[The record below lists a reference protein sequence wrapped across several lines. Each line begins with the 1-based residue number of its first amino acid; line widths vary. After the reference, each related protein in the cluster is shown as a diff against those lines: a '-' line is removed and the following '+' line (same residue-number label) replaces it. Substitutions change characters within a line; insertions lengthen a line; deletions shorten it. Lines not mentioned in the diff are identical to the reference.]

1 MAKLTEKSL
10 ETNLKLNNIMNR
22 EDILTKVTN
31 AFSRVLGHRNFK
43 LTDATTAEDV
53 DGWESITHMM
63 IISEIEAAFQIKFK
77 LMDLMNMNSVGDLL
91 DSIASELHLKE
102 L

>member
-1 MAKLTEKSL
+1 
-10 ETNLKLNNIMNR
+10 MNR
-22 EDILTKVTN
+22 EDILTKVTH
-31 AFSRVLGHRNFK
+31 AFSRVLDHRNFI
-43 LTDATTAEDV
+43 LTDATTADDV

-63 IISEIEAAFQIKFK
+63 IISEIEAVFQIKFK

-102 L
+102 S

>member
-1 MAKLTEKSL
+1 
-10 ETNLKLNNIMNR
+10 MNR
-22 EDILTKVTN
+22 EDILTKVTM
-31 AFSRVLGHRNFK
+31 AFSSVLGHSKFL
-43 LTDATTAEDV
+43 LTDATTADDV

-102 L
+102 S